1 MEQATAPTVSMEK
14 ALMQE
19 LVAQPQA
26 LLFNKQGFTV
36 KDILKWYSENGYP
49 APNKVPKDE
58 IPTEF
63 LLPAEAPT
71 VLLTGAL
78 PSMTE
83 QQGMS
88 SQSSQDTGFKLGKV
102 DIPSWDGSESRRAK
116 YKLDAKRLQSSLPVK
131 DHQYISATPNG
142 ILLVEPELIGAPQ
155 HKTANGHWLLTE
167 HLVQKMGITAIQT
180 EQSKFHD
187 YHDYFYS
194 APPSW

>member
-102 DIPSWDGSESRRAK
+102 DIPSWDGSESRWAK

-131 DHQYISATPNG
+131 DHQYISARLLMKLTGNAQRYPVGRAGIDRRPAAQDRQRALVAHRAPCPEDGHHSHPNG
-142 ILLVEPELIGAPQ
+142 A
-155 HKTANGHWLLTE
+155 
-167 HLVQKMGITAIQT
+167 
-180 EQSKFHD
+180 EQVS
-187 YHDYFYS
+187 
-194 APPSW
+194 